1 MSAAPVPPWA
11 FRIDDQPTY
20 EVYGLFR
27 TFVSWFGS
35 WREWVANS
43 FYETV
48 LRIRGLEE
56 DLYQQDRRVEHVE
69 LGLTDFRFAT
79 ASRRVACEPCI
90 GADRTVCFC

>member
-11 FRIDDQPTY
+11 FRIDDEPTY
-20 EVYGLFR
+20 EVYGLYR
-27 TFVSWFGS
+27 VFVSWFGS

-56 DLYQQDRRVEHVE
+56 DFYQQDRRVEHVE
-69 LGLTDFRFAT
+69 LGLTDLQQQVAELR
-79 ASRRVACEPCI
+79 ASLA
-90 GADRTVCFC
+90 